1 MPTHK
6 ELIKQLTDSNNR
18 KRLWIFI
25 GAVAICLFII
35 TILVLSGVDNTPI
48 GKVVMEAM
56 LAIFSA
62 VFILAFIDFFK
73 DEVEDEAHKEE
84 IKEIFDN
91 TINKEDGFIN
101 KIKNEQAKHQKDIK
115 DFFIDVVTIEDG
127 FISKMDDPNVD
138 KMMGSCVSY
147 YCNKLSAHYVKYI
160 KNHFDIFRENFKYHV
175 AVFKNNTNDSLMGQT
190 LEYNRYF
197 KKADNQELFK
207 LKCYFSFKSKDLD
220 DIMHDNSLFF
230 CEILNNDTLLKCIND
245 IKHDIN
251 KNDDQKRIALIEL
264 LNLKFGLFEKNNIG
278 EDRECDVPTDQ
289 ISIEMTNNGLLFST
303 VINSQFINSYTMNNK
318 ETYICYKGKI
328 SCKYLS
334 DLNNQFYCIF
344 SNPTIGNTEFDI
356 TFDRQT
362 VSDIKENVDHI
373 TMLSLKD
380 SEYTFKDD
388 EILNK
393 KTFTTKEAIFPRSGI
408 VIQWK

>member
-6 ELIKQLTDSNNR
+6 ELIRQLTDSNNR

-35 TILVLSGVDNTPI
+35 TIIVLLEAENTPW
-48 GKVVMEAM
+48 GKVAMEAM

-73 DEVEDEAHKEE
+73 DEVENEAHKEE

-138 KMMGSCVSY
+138 KMMGSCISY
-147 YCNKLSAHYVKYI
+147 YCTKLSSHYVKYI

-175 AVFKNNTNDSLMGQT
+175 AVFKNNTDDTLIGQT

-197 KKADNQELFK
+197 KRVNNQASFEM
-207 LKCYFSFKSKDLD
+207 KCYFSFKSKDLD
-220 DIMHDNSLFF
+220 DVMHDSSLFF
-230 CEILNNDTLLKCIND
+230 CEVLNNNTLLKCIND
-245 IKHDIN
+245 IKCDIN
-251 KNDDQKRIALIEL
+251 KDDDQKRNALIKL
-264 LNLKFGLFEKNNIG
+264 LDLNFWLFEKNNNG
-278 EDRECDVPTDQ
+278 EDKEYKVSTDQ
-289 ISIEMTNNGLLFST
+289 ISVQITNNGVLFHT
-303 VINSQFINSYTMNNK
+303 AIDAQFINSYTMNNK

-334 DLNNQFYCIF
+334 DLNKQFYCIF

-362 VSDIKENVDHI
+362 VSDIKDNVDHI

-380 SEYTFKDD
+380 NEYTFKDD
-388 EILNK
+388 EALNK